1 MKIKKWVSAISAL
14 TIAASAFA
22 GMAVTAS
29 ASAYTVPYTLGANEY
44 IKDVIIGV
52 PSYDGETI
60 TAVESEDF
68 ELCDTGAG
76 FTNDYFEG
84 AIPVRNNSKATEVN
98 EEYNIRATGKGIIIP
113 LGASSEEAYP
123 LKAEITSGKVVLRGE
138 IVIPQREEF
147 VEITGK
153 DSNGNDITVCRVT
166 SRDGG
171 SNGACNIYIGQST
184 TATDSIHVL
193 TRDRGL
199 TISSIVVDVDTGRI
213 DYTYDGVSHWSSGEN
228 PESKTGSATIA
239 DLQSVTGLKFGNT
252 ANRSGYE
259 TTFDNVQ
266 MYTVSATVL
275 QHTVKVNYKLSDGTP
290 VKETAT
296 YMVDD
301 GEKFEPTYDAT
312 FDDDNYRYTYVS
324 GADSIASVTKDEEIN
339 IIYSREAL
347 AEYTVRAV
355 TSSDSDA
362 QKVFATSTVKDGKD
376 VSLTFPR
383 YFVEGASVYQ
393 IVLDRYDQGY
403 KSSLTNVKATQDI
416 TQKYTKFADNVSY
429 FSEAED
435 IDGLVD
441 VSSGTVPDRC
451 SQGTAAYAATDTTIV
466 TLQPGK
472 YKATIAVFGN
482 AASHAS
488 LVMGSGSDAKEV
500 VGLDTVGYFTEKT
513 GDEFTVTEPT
523 TIVLTAFGNGGS
535 SPKVVDYIMIIK
547 TGDVATEPVAATF
560 TQPTLDKDT
569 FTENDGVW
577 AKTFKFTVTPNSDVV
592 TGVTVKPSEGESKTM
607 SVSLSGKGSAVFG
620 IIAASTE
627 EENLADVSF
636 ETLITVQ

>member
-1 MKIKKWVSAISAL
+1 M
-14 TIAASAFA
+14 
-22 GMAVTAS
+22 
-29 ASAYTVPYTLGANEY
+29 
-44 IKDVIIGV
+44 
-52 PSYDGETI
+52 
-60 TAVESEDF
+60 
-68 ELCDTGAG
+68 
-76 FTNDYFEG
+76 
-84 AIPVRNNSKATEVN
+84 
-98 EEYNIRATGKGIIIP
+98 
-113 LGASSEEAYP
+113 
-123 LKAEITSGKVVLRGE
+123 
-138 IVIPQREEF
+138 
-147 VEITGK
+147 
-153 DSNGNDITVCRVT
+153 
-166 SRDGG
+166 
-171 SNGACNIYIGQST
+171 
-184 TATDSIHVL
+184 

-636 ETLITVQ
+636 ETSIMVQ